1 MLRDELF
8 LIENTEFW
16 EATTA
21 TALCDYVAY
30 SYIVRTVT
38 QFRGWDETDTET
50 TVNGACLTGAVV
62 AATILY
68 LFYYAAAALCFLENT
83 SKKLSVYI

>member
-8 LIENTEFW
+8 LIENTEFR
-16 EATTA
+16 EAIT
-21 TALCDYVAY
+21 TALCDCVAY

-38 QFRGWDETDTET
+38 QFRGWDEADTET